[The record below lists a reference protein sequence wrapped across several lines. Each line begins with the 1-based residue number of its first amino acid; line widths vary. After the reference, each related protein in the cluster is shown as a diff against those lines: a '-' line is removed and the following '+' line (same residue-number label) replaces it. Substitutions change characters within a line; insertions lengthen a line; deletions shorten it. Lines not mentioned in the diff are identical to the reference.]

1 MKNSVKKII
10 SIILCA
16 IMLFAVGGFATSAAT
31 YENPVFSITVLS
43 ESSSQ
48 VVVSFNLV
56 SGKFDA
62 FDFQF
67 VAKSGYKCTNLENGD
82 ALVAFKNNGGNVMAV
97 PNVANG
103 KVSGCFVD
111 SSYNKAGSFFKATF
125 TKPSGAKFKSGDVTV
140 TMTNCSISE
149 KGNTIAL
156 FPQIKD
162 LTGFILSETSV
173 SMNYKD
179 TVTLTYSPE
188 APKGSNVTWKSSN
201 ESVVTVDEN
210 GNVYASG
217 TGDATVTC
225 TVTNAKGDVISE
237 ASCEFSVSYTV
248 LQWIIIILLFGWL
261 WY

>member
-16 IMLFAVGGFATSAAT
+16 IMLFAVGGFVTSAAT
-31 YENPVFSITVLS
+31 YENPVFSITVIS
-43 ESSSQ
+43 ETSSQ

-97 PNVANG
+97 PNAANG

-111 SSYNKAGSFFKATF
+111 SSYNKVGSFFKATF
-125 TKPSGAKFKSGDVTV
+125 TKPSGAKFNSGDVTV
-140 TMTNCSISE
+140 TMSNCSISE
-149 KGNTIAL
+149 NGNTVAL

-162 LTGFILSETSV
+162 LTGFVLSETSV
-173 SMNYKD
+173 AMNYKD
-179 TVTLTYSPE
+179 SKTLTYSPE
-188 APKGSNVTWKSSN
+188 APQGSTVTWTSSD

-225 TVTNAKGDVISE
+225 TVINAKGEVVSE
-237 ASCEFSVSYTV
+237 ATCDFTVSYTV
-248 LQWIIIILLFGWL
+248 VQWIIIILLFGWL